1 MSSTTSTVTAL
12 VVPSPGRQFD
22 RWDLDPWEWHIGRRR
37 EAPLAF
43 GRPVYGARLFD
54 RKIVELPE
62 VREFEY
68 SFGTPQ
74 CPSV

>member
-1 MSSTTSTVTAL
+1 
-12 VVPSPGRQFD
+12 
-22 RWDLDPWEWHIGRRR
+22 LDPWEWHIGRRR